1 MFAYGINSSERVFSK
16 LRFSFEY
23 WYNAYPICL
32 GNILKDFSSGNMKQ
46 IGLNGHVYDFSV
58 DFESI
63 DVDYIL
69 DIYKYLM
76 IKSNIK

>member
-1 MFAYGINSSERVFSK
+1 
-16 LRFSFEY
+16 
-23 WYNAYPICL
+23 
-32 GNILKDFSSGNMKQ
+32 MKQ